1 MDDLISYMEALDRLS
16 VSRTTLFRMI
26 ADGVL
31 TPVRVPRLSHRGTV
45 ARLRASDVDA
55 LVTAERQS

>member
-1 MDDLISYMEALDRLS
+1 MNG
-16 VSRTTLFRMI
+16 VQI
-26 ADGVL
+26 ASHGIL